1 MGISKP
7 IDPVVKE
14 RLGTDSRKFFL
25 PPVLTLYIRMS
36 SHSVVTINFI
46 KLLYE
51 GRKHMSTAMERYLDY
66 GKRLA
71 QAECTVQYVEN
82 LSDGSH
88 VSLEDACRMLKIS
101 FDDYK
106 AAKKILDEEALA
118 I

>member
-51 GRKHMSTAMERYLDY
+51 GRKYMSTTLNNLLQYTDAQ
-66 GKRLA
+66 RL
-71 QAECTVQYVEN
+71 VQDVEN
-82 LSDGSH
+82 ASRNFGIT
-88 VSLEDACRMLKIS
+88 VEEACRGLEIS
-101 FDDYK
+101 LDDYK
-106 AAKKILDEEALA
+106 TAKKLLEEEALA
-118 I
+118 V